1 MESSNMKDM
10 VIDACKWYVDESSEE
25 NVKKRAAE
33 EFSNRYKPLLHF
45 FKETG
50 LVHEDKTE
58 ERNWLDFELKMSDF
72 TDEGLELLMLCHDK
86 WLDAISRG
94 SNPGNITLWQRQL
107 IRLREEDPMLLH

>member
-1 MESSNMKDM
+1 MKDM
-10 VIDACKWYVDESSEE
+10 VIDACKWYVDESSEDS
-25 NVKKRAAE
+25 VKKKAAE

-50 LVHEDKTE
+50 LVYEDKTE

-94 SNPGNITLWQRQL
+94 SNPSNIALWQRQL